1 MIELL
6 PFTLVKCDGGIILVI
21 GLFQKFDF
29 PKPEEKRAAFEDE
42 EKSKVHY
49 SEFPIRRIN

>member
-6 PFTLVKCDGGIILVI
+6 PFTLVKCDGGIILFI

-49 SEFPIRRIN
+49 SEFPI